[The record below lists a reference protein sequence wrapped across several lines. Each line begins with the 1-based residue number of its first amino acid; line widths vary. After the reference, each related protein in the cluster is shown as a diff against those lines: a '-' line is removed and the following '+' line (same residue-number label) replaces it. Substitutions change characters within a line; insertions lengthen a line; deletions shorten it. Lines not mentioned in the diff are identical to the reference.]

1 MKKREKTY
9 FAVDDGRTIADMSG
23 LERTPLLLPHLP
35 HRKRGEETVDTAHE
49 DEFTP
54 HERRAAIR
62 GAMRAALLIALVF
75 VGAGALLILA
85 LQLLWNP

>member
-1 MKKREKTY
+1 MKKHEKPIY
-9 FAVDDGRTIADMSG
+9 IEDDGRTIADMSG

-35 HRKRGEETVDTAHE
+35 RRKHDEAASTSE
-49 DEFTP
+49 DAFTP
-54 HERRAAIR
+54 RERRAAIR

-85 LQLLWNP
+85 LQFLWNL

>member
-1 MKKREKTY
+1 MKKREKAIY
-9 FAVDDGRTIADMSG
+9 IADDGRTIADMSG

-35 HRKRGEETVDTAHE
+35 RRKRGEETVDTAHE

-54 HERRAAIR
+54 RERRAAIR

-85 LQLLWNP
+85 LQFLWNL

>member
-1 MKKREKTY
+1 MKKREKPLY
-9 FAVDDGRTIADMSG
+9 IEDDGRTIADMSG

-35 HRKRGEETVDTAHE
+35 RRRRGEDAAEETHE

-54 HERRAAIR
+54 RERRAAIR